1 MKPDQNDKLKLKAVD
16 LDDLP
21 VLSAAVQDALV
32 PMTDMAFIEADR
44 SFVMVANRFR
54 WEQSK
59 AESFSRTHA
68 GLRIDHVRKVQFQG
82 MDPAHRDRIQEL
94 MTVSC
99 NDVSSPV
106 VVMLHFSGGGKVRL
120 EVERLEVTLE
130 DFGEPWPTQWK
141 PEHGN

>member
-1 MKPDQNDKLKLKAVD
+1 MKPDQKDKLKLKAVD
-16 LDDLP
+16 LDDLT

-54 WEQSK
+54 WEHSK

-82 MDPAHRDRIQEL
+82 MNPARRDKIQEL
-94 MTVSC
+94 MTVTC
-99 NDVSSPV
+99 NDESSPV
-106 VVMLHFSGGGKVRL
+106 VVMLHYSGGGKIRL
-120 EVERLEVTLE
+120 EVDRLEATLE

-141 PEHGN
+141 PEHGS